1 MSNEPMILINVR
13 LFSFAVRN
21 FEVLSLVLTVHLN
34 GIHILQT
41 FSHFSQETFCMVYND
56 NDGKGSCI

>member
-1 MSNEPMILINVR
+1 MSNEPMFLINV
-13 LFSFAVRN
+13 SFFFHRRN

-41 FSHFSQETFCMVYND
+41 FCHLSQEIFRLVYND

>member
-1 MSNEPMILINVR
+1 MSNEPMFLIKCEAFFFCR
-13 LFSFAVRN
+13 RN

-41 FSHFSQETFCMVYND
+41 FCHFSQEMFRMVYKD
-56 NDGKGSCI
+56 NDGKGSGI